1 MHPESA
7 VDTTIAHSIAEL
19 RECAEQLDRPINKDL
34 VALIRE
40 EIFHERERTLV
51 RFSIICHI
59 MSGLRDINLL
69 YVRIEYED
77 ANTKLSL
84 FDSADIYGGIIDSI
98 SNVQNIRMVTELFE
112 NFFITPTVPTKI
124 VELIKS
130 TRYTNIIVEPE
141 SRLRYSGDD
150 DIRIELYTSHC
161 TFDFIFSY
169 KITNTV
175 QNDDRSLKSR
185 YAGRTFANKYLWEYG
200 DYYEIRV
207 RPYMQYARRL
217 TTRLHLRD
225 IVNELRGYS
234 TTVAE
239 LGSE

>member
-19 RECAEQLDRPINKDL
+19 KECAEQLDRPINKDNKDL

-98 SNVQNIRMVTELFE
+98 SNVQNIRMVTEFLYH
-112 NFFITPTVPTKI
+112 TH
-124 VELIKS
+124 
-130 TRYTNIIVEPE
+130 RTN
-141 SRLRYSGDD
+141 
-150 DIRIELYTSHC
+150 
-161 TFDFIFSY
+161 
-169 KITNTV
+169 
-175 QNDDRSLKSR
+175 
-185 YAGRTFANKYLWEYG
+185 
-200 DYYEIRV
+200 
-207 RPYMQYARRL
+207 
-217 TTRLHLRD
+217 
-225 IVNELRGYS
+225 
-234 TTVAE
+234 
-239 LGSE
+239 